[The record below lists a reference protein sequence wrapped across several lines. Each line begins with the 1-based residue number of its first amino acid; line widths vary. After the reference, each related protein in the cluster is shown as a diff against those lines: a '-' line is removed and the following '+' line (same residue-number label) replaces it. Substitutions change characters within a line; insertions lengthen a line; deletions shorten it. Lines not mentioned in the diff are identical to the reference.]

1 MINYYKRSI
10 KNLNIKSL
18 KDYKEDCIILVSTP
32 SDNELDNLAL
42 KFHLERD
49 LLSDALDPYE
59 VPRMELEKNAV
70 YAFARIPS
78 EDNNNRSSTIP
89 LLIIVG
95 GGFLMLVA
103 KKDLDFLFK
112 DLRKRKDF
120 FTTQQT
126 RSFLQIFGEIQADY
140 GQMLTK
146 INKKINYF
154 SLNIDEIKDKDI
166 SNFINFEITLNEF
179 LSALIPIR
187 HTLNNTS
194 HGKILS
200 FSEDDVEILEDLRL
214 QNEQLIERCKSNL
227 TNSTNLRQ
235 AYEVISTSRL
245 NRTMKL
251 LTGMTVILA
260 LPTMVT
266 SFYGMNVTLP
276 YAQSPF
282 VFWGILIFIFALVG
296 VLFIAFRGRKLL

>member
-18 KDYKEDCIILVSTP
+18 KGYKEGCIILVSSP
-32 SDNELDNLAL
+32 EDKELDELAN
-42 KFHLERD
+42 KFDLERD

-59 VPRMELEKNAV
+59 VPRIELEKNAV
-70 YAFARIPS
+70 YAFARIPT
-78 EDNNNRSSTIP
+78 EITGRTSTIP

-95 GGFLMLVA
+95 NGFLMLVA

-112 DLRKRKDF
+112 DLRKHKDF
-120 FTTQQT
+120 FTTQQAT
-126 RSFLQIFGEIQADY
+126 SFLHVFGEIQVDY
-140 GQMLTK
+140 SQMLTK

-154 SLNIDEIKDKDI
+154 SFNMDEMKDKDI
-166 SNFINFEITLNEF
+166 ASFINFEITLNEF

-200 FSEDDVEILEDLRL
+200 FSEDDQEILEDLRL

-260 LPTMVT
+260 LPTMIT
-266 SFYGMNVTLP
+266 SFYGMNVALP
-276 YAQSPF
+276 FAQSPF
-282 VFWGILIFIFALVG
+282 VFWGIVLSILFLVG
-296 VLFIAFRGRKLL
+296 VSFIIFRGRRLL

>member
-18 KDYKEDCIILVSTP
+18 KDYKEDCIILVSSP
-32 SDNELDNLAL
+32 EEKELDNLASR
-42 KFHLERD
+42 FNLERD

-78 EDNNNRSSTIP
+78 EITGRTSTIP

-95 GGFLMLVA
+95 NRFLMLVA

-112 DLRKRKDF
+112 DLRKCKNF

-126 RSFLQIFGEIQADY
+126 KSFLQIFGEIQTDY
-140 GQMLTK
+140 RQMLTK

-154 SLNIDEIKDKDI
+154 SLNMDEIKDKDI
-166 SNFINFEITLNEF
+166 ANFINFEITLNEF

-200 FSEDDVEILEDLRL
+200 FSSDDEEILEDLRL

-235 AYEVISTSRL
+235 AYEIISTSRL

-266 SFYGMNVTLP
+266 SFYGMNVALP
-276 YAQSPF
+276 FAQSPF
-282 VFWGILIFIFALVG
+282 VFWGIVLFIFALVG

>member
-1 MINYYKRSI
+1 MINYYKRSL

-18 KDYKEDCIILVSTP
+18 QNYQDGCVILASSP
-32 SDNELDNLAL
+32 SDKELDDLAL
-42 KFHLERD
+42 KFNLERD

-59 VPRMELEKNAV
+59 VPRMEIEKNAV

-78 EDNNNRSSTIP
+78 EENTRVSTIP
-89 LLIIVG
+89 LLIIVSS
-95 GGFLMLVA
+95 GFLMLVA

-126 RSFLQIFGEIQADY
+126 TSFLQIFGEIQADY

-146 INKKINYF
+146 INKRINYF
-154 SLNIDEIKDKDI
+154 ALNMDEIKDKDI
-166 SNFINFEITLNEF
+166 ANFINFEITLNEF

-187 HTLNNTS
+187 HTLNNIS

-200 FSEDDVEILEDLRL
+200 FSADDDELLDDLRL

-260 LPTMVT
+260 LPTMIT
-266 SFYGMNVTLP
+266 SFYGMNVALP

>member
-18 KDYKEDCIILVSTP
+18 KDYKEDSIILVSSP
-32 SDNELDNLAL
+32 EDKELDDLAAR
-42 KFHLERD
+42 FNLERD

-78 EDNNNRSSTIP
+78 ETTGRTSTIP

-95 GGFLMLVA
+95 NRFLMLVA

-120 FTTQQT
+120 FTSQQT
-126 RSFLQIFGEIQADY
+126 KSFLQIFGEIQADY

-154 SLNIDEIKDKDI
+154 SLNMDEIKDGDI
-166 SNFINFEITLNEF
+166 ANFINFEIILNEF

-200 FSEDDVEILEDLRL
+200 FSSDDEEILEDLRL

-266 SFYGMNVTLP
+266 SFYGMNVALP
-276 YAQSPF
+276 FAQSPF
-282 VFWGILIFIFALVG
+282 VFWGIVSFIFLLVG
-296 VLFIAFRGRKLL
+296 ILFIAFRGRKLL

>member
-1 MINYYKRSI
+1 MINYYKRGI

-18 KDYKEDCIILVSTP
+18 QTYQEGSVILVSSP
-32 SDNELDNLAL
+32 SDQELDDLAL
-42 KFHLERD
+42 KFDLERD

-59 VPRMELEKNAV
+59 VPRMEIEKNAV

-78 EDNNNRSSTIP
+78 EDSNRTSTLP

-120 FTTQQT
+120 FTTAQT
-126 RSFLQIFGEIQADY
+126 KSFLQIFGEIQADY

-154 SLNIDEIKDKDI
+154 AVNVDEIKDKDI
-166 SNFINFEITLNEF
+166 ANFINFEITLNEF

-194 HGKILS
+194 HGKVLS
-200 FSEDDVEILEDLRL
+200 FSDDDVEILEDLRL

>member
-10 KNLNIKSL
+10 KNLNIKSS
-18 KDYKEDCIILVSTP
+18 KEYKEGCIILVSSP
-32 SDNELDNLAL
+32 EEKELDDLAL
-42 KFHLERD
+42 EFSLERD

-70 YAFARIPS
+70 YAFARIPT
-78 EDNNNRSSTIP
+78 EITGRTATIP

-95 GGFLMLVA
+95 NGFLMLVA

-120 FTTQQT
+120 FTTQKT
-126 RSFLQIFGEIQADY
+126 TSFLQIFGEIQADY

-146 INKKINYF
+146 INKKVNYF
-154 SLNIDEIKDKDI
+154 SLNMHEIKDNDI

-200 FSEDDVEILEDLRL
+200 FSDDDTEMLEDLRL

-266 SFYGMNVTLP
+266 SFYGMNVALP
-276 YAQSPF
+276 FAQSPF
-282 VFWGILIFIFALVG
+282 VFWGIVLFIFALVG
-296 VLFIAFRGRKLL
+296 VLFVAFRGRKLL